1 MEIGEDVMDK
11 KTTTR
16 LIATIIIST
25 VLSALF
31 LALPE
36 GVTNAYA
43 ASYESKLN
51 SIRQKKKNIES
62 NIRGLRSEKGDLSG
76 EIKIIDKDLLVAE
89 EEFETVERDLEK
101 QEAEQE
107 RLGIELEEKTSDLE
121 KKRGQLSERSAEI
134 YMQGDLTYIDLI
146 IGAQD
151 FGDFINRVFFL
162 QIIFENDR
170 TLIQSVKDGIATVHL
185 QQVAVNQK
193 INEIKEIKAEI
204 EQRIEGIKILKE
216 TKDDALKVIEKDLQ
230 LFEKSIK
237 ELESESKR
245 IQSEIRRIQ
254 SANGGYD
261 GKAWTS
267 NFIKPVAGRITSGF
281 GYRIHPIYKRRKF
294 HTGIDIGAP
303 YGTPI
308 KAGGDGKV
316 IFADWRGGYGKC
328 VIIDHGNKIATLYG
342 HMSKILV
349 SKGQNVKAGSII
361 GKIGSTGLSTGPHL
375 HFEVRVN
382 GKPVN
387 PMGKL

>member
-43 ASYESKLN
+43 TSYESKLN

-62 NIRGLRSEKGDLSG
+62 DIRGLRSEKGDLSG

-89 EEFETVERDLEK
+89 EELETVERDLEK

-107 RLGIELEEKTSDLE
+107 RLGIEMEEKTSDLE